1 MEHESPMQSPAYG
14 DPFSM
19 QGKRVLV
26 IGGTRGIGRAIALQ
40 FARAGAEVVVNFV
53 REQEAAERLCSEAA
67 QMGLQLHAVRADV
80 TSDKA
85 LEQLATEVAQR
96 FSDLSTLVF
105 AAATGVH
112 RRLEQTTGRHFDFTF
127 ALNVKAFLAL
137 VKLFAPKMPPGSSI
151 IALSSE
157 GAERAMPQYGL
168 VGASKG
174 ALESLCRHL
183 AVELADRGVRVNVL
197 SPGTVKTDAW
207 NALPDADRRLREAAA
222 RSPIGRLVTVE
233 EVALAAQFL
242 ACDASAGM
250 IGHTL
255 VVDGGARIV
264 GSA

>member
-1 MEHESPMQSPAYG
+1 MMQSPSRV

-26 IGGTRGIGRAIALQ
+26 IGGTRGIGRAIALRVAQ
-40 FARAGAEVVVNFV
+40 SGAEVIVNFV
-53 REQEAAERLCSEAA
+53 REHEAAEHLIAEAA
-67 QMGLQLHAVRADV
+67 EMGLQIHSIRADV

-85 LEQLATEVAQR
+85 LEQLAKEVSER
-96 FSDLSTLVF
+96 FPDVSTLVF

-112 RRLEQTTGRHFDFTF
+112 RPLEQTTSRHFDFTF

-137 VKLFAPKMPPGSSI
+137 VKLFAPKMPSGSSI

-157 GAERAMPQYGL
+157 GAERAMPHYGL

-183 AVELADRGVRVNVL
+183 AVELAERGVRVNL
-197 SPGTVKTDAW
+197 LCPGTVKTDAW
-207 NALPDADRRLREAAA
+207 KALADADRRLEAAVA
-222 RSPIGRLVTVE
+222 QSPIGRLVTLE

-242 ACDASAGM
+242 ACDASAGL

-255 VVDGGARIV
+255 IVDGGARIV

>member
-1 MEHESPMQSPAYG
+1 MERESLMQPSSQG
-14 DPFSM
+14 NPFSV

-53 REQEAAERLCSEAA
+53 REQEAAESLCVEAA
-67 QMGLQLHAVRADV
+67 RSGLQLHAVRADV

-85 LEQLATEVAQR
+85 LEQLVTEVAQH
-96 FSDLSTLVF
+96 FPDISTLVF

-112 RRLEQTTGRHFDFTF
+112 RKFEQLSSRHFDFTF
-127 ALNVKAFLAL
+127 ALNVRAFLAL
-137 VKLFAPKMPPGSSI
+137 VRLLAPKMSPGSSI

-157 GAERAMPQYGL
+157 GAERVMPQYGL

-183 AVELADRGVRVNVL
+183 AVELADRGVRVNIL

-207 NALPDADRRLREAAA
+207 NALPDADRRLREAIS

-242 ACDASAGM
+242 ACDASAGV